1 MTRTSRGCAAPLG
14 ASGRERTAAGTISVV
29 HPDSPRDCTTQS
41 QGDDDTVEVPPT
53 PTGTAA
59 RAVGRI
65 SSIERPPLVR
75 TEIVGAAGEPT
86 LSHVVAG
93 TSAGCAY
100 GPAVSRSTSASGF
113 SKNTFMLKCT
123 LPVAP
128 ACARVS
134 RICSRISLVRHR
146 KAGSSIFPV

>member
-1 MTRTSRGCAAPLG
+1 MRRGIQRRRDGAYRVRLPAEERDVLAALPGQL
-14 ASGRERTAAGTISVV
+14 REA
-29 HPDSPRDCTTQS
+29 
-41 QGDDDTVEVPPT
+41 
-53 PTGTAA
+53 
-59 RAVGRI
+59 
-65 SSIERPPLVR
+65 L
-75 TEIVGAAGEPT
+75 AAGEPT
-86 LSHVVAG
+86 LSHGVAG

-100 GPAVSRSTSASGF
+100 GPAASRSTSASGF

-146 KAGSSIFPV
+146 NAGRSIFPV